1 MLPLDAFINS
11 RYCGTPPSVLV
22 EASDVEAHI
31 QRDRVS
37 GGTMY
42 LVGPRVQG
50 DRVSGGTTY
59 RVGPCLQRDR
69 VSEGPRIWWD
79 RVYRGTVYLRDH
91 VSGGTVL
98 TEGPCI

>member
-1 MLPLDAFINS
+1 MLPLDAFISS

-22 EASDVEAHI
+22 EASDVEAHV

-59 RVGPCLQRDR
+59 LVGPHVQGDC
-69 VSEGPRIWWD
+69 
-79 RVYRGTVYLRDH
+79 VYEGTVCTQGR
-91 VSGGTVL
+91 
-98 TEGPCI
+98 P